1 MSSLG
6 TKLWTIIRQP
16 SILASYARWI
26 LASQVEGERVM
37 TINGVKI
44 AGFFGFSSYLGAFS
58 NRPDEVEM
66 DHLKRNIPVG
76 GVVLDVGANF
86 GVMSVIMSRLSD
98 PGGHVFAFEPIPT
111 TFKTLEKNIRRNG
124 CSNVTCL
131 GLGVG
136 AKTGTLRFTDSTDA
150 ATNRMDPAADLAVPV
165 TSVDEFCAEK
175 DIDRI
180 DFLKID
186 VEGAE
191 LQVLEG
197 SRQHFEAGLIA
208 AGMIEVCPG
217 NLARFGITMVDLH
230 RALTGWGYY
239 LHWFDAPEIELTEDT
254 LTQLSKTFLGN
265 AGFRRRA

>member
-1 MSSLG
+1 M
-6 TKLWTIIRQP
+6 KQP
-16 SILASYARWI
+16 SIRASYAKWI
-26 LASQVEGERVM
+26 LTPQIEGERVM
-37 TINGVKI
+37 QIDGVKI
-44 AGFFGFSSYLGAFS
+44 AGFSGFSSYLGAFS
-58 NRPDEVEM
+58 NRPDEVELSY
-66 DHLKRNIPVG
+66 LKRNIPAG

-86 GVMSVIMSRLSD
+86 GVMSVIMSRLSG
-98 PGGHVFAFEPIPT
+98 PGGRVFAFEPIPA
-111 TFKTLEKNIRRNG
+111 TFEALETNIRRNG

-136 AKTGTLRFTDSTDA
+136 AKAGTLRFTNSSDA
-150 ATNRMDPAADLAVPV
+150 ATNRMDPSADLAVPV
-165 TSVDEFCAEK
+165 TSIDEFCAQK

-197 SRQHFEAGLIA
+197 SRQHFEAGSIA

-217 NLARFGITMVDLH
+217 NLARFGITTVDLH
-230 RALTGWGYY
+230 RALTGWGYH
-239 LHWFDAPEIELTEDT
+239 LHWFDAPEIELTENAFA
-254 LTQLSKTFLGN
+254 QLSESFLGN